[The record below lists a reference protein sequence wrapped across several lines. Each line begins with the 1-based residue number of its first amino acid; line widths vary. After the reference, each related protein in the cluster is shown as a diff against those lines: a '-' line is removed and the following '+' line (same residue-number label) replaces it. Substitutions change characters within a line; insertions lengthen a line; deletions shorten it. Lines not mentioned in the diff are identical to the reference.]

1 MAKVALVVALIALV
15 IAVLAYRE
23 TGGTRALEES
33 VRSLQRGLD
42 VARKE
47 TADALARLERALRSP
62 EAPESPAARPAPK
75 PKP

>member
-1 MAKVALVVALIALV
+1 MAKVALVIALIALLV
-15 IAVLAYRE
+15 AVLAYRE

-33 VRSLQRGLD
+33 VRALQGALD

-47 TADALARLERALRSP
+47 TADALARLERAVRSP
-62 EAPESPAARPAPK
+62 ETPESPAAKPGTK